1 MDRTQV
7 FARKNG
13 AILFVNI
20 ISVIVTDDGPSLCVS
35 VMVMLTVF
43 ITWMY
48 MDIKYMTKWA
58 FMVQCLISWPTN
70 QAGL

>member
-1 MDRTQV
+1 MHRTQG
-7 FARKNG
+7 FAGEIG
-13 AILFVNI
+13 AMLFIDNNI
-20 ISVIVTDDGPSLCVS
+20 FVVITADSPSLCVS

-43 ITWMY
+43 ITWMS

-70 QAGL
+70 